1 MEENFYHIN
10 DDLLVKYLLNE
21 ATAQEQSKV
30 QQWIAADP
38 THQKYYE
45 QFKFLWEESWH
56 LAAKSTLDENAAWH
70 RFQSRIQST
79 QKKAVVKRIPSWVS
93 IAALFLL
100 VASAVIFYFVGKP
113 APVQQLV
120 VRSGTTV
127 HTDTLP
133 DGSVVTLNKNSSL
146 SYPNQFKDSVRR
158 VILNGE
164 AFFDVAANKKQPF
177 IILVNDVQ
185 IRVVGTSFNVR
196 SNRKETHVVVE
207 TGLVQ
212 VSKKNNTVL
221 LKPKEEM
228 VIQKEDSVLQKTI
241 VKDALYNHYRTKE
254 FVCDNTPLW
263 KLAEVLNEAYGV
275 NIIIANK
282 DLRQLPLT
290 TTFSDESL
298 DNILT
303 IIGETFSIKV
313 EKDKDQIVLK

>member
-30 QQWIAADP
+30 QHWIAADP

-45 QFKFLWEESWH
+45 QFKFLWEESRH
-56 LAAKSTLDENAAWH
+56 LAAKSTLDENAAWQ